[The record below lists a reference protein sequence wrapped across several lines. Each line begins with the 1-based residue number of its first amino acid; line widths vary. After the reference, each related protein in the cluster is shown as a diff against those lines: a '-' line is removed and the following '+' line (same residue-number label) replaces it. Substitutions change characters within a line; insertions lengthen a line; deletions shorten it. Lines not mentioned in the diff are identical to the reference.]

1 MIKKKENKI
10 EHQNICLTITG
21 TSYLIASKDEG
32 LK

>member
-1 MIKKKENKI
+1 MIKKKGNKV